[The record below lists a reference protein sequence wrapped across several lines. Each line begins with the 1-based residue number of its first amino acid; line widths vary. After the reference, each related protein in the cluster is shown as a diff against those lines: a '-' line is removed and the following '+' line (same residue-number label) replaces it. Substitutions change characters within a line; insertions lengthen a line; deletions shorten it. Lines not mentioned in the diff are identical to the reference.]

1 MYIAFSLDNYKLR
14 YFARGLN
21 TKLFLIEDVEG
32 NLRLPSVT
40 FGYQRPP
47 KITLAVTFSHN

>member
-21 TKLFLIEDVEG
+21 AKLFLIEDVEG